1 MLGQAIVACQ
11 IRKSLMGDDN
21 LIIRHLGKLRLEF
34 SVQSLQS
41 LSKLVIA
48 LLIALFM
55 LRIYS
60 NQTLFNILRHDQR
73 RFRTYPRMGIRMQTV
88 TAAFRRM
95 ILRFFSFTVIMFIF
109 FVSHNIIHTLAD
121 FNSLGFTVA
130 FQTFQEI
137 RHPSLKARSIVQEQL
152 CLGGIDDVLAARR
165 PVMGLHPNRQQIDR
179 INIFSA
185 NFTGKFIYGIKSCD
199 HVYFTL
205 DNIPA
210 AFSAAGCE
218 H

>member
-11 IRKSLMGDDN
+11 ISKSLMGDDN

-73 RFRTYPRMGIRMQTV
+73 
-88 TAAFRRM
+88 
-95 ILRFFSFTVIMFIF
+95 
-109 FVSHNIIHTLAD
+109 
-121 FNSLGFTVA
+121 
-130 FQTFQEI
+130 
-137 RHPSLKARSIVQEQL
+137 
-152 CLGGIDDVLAARR
+152 
-165 PVMGLHPNRQQIDR
+165 
-179 INIFSA
+179 
-185 NFTGKFIYGIKSCD
+185 
-199 HVYFTL
+199 
-205 DNIPA
+205 
-210 AFSAAGCE
+210 
-218 H
+218 